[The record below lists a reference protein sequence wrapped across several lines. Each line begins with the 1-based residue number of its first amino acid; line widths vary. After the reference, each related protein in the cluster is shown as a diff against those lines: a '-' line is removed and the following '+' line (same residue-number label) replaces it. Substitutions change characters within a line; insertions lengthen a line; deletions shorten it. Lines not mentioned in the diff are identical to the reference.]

1 LRSIAI
7 LQSLSTMRRYLLAIV
22 PFAVITTTLG
32 ACRTGRNY
40 PDARE
45 PRYVGAGR
53 APFPA
58 RTGDTLTI
66 VSFNIAFGRN
76 VDRAI
81 ALISSD
87 PDLARAD
94 VLLLQEMN
102 PASSARIAEALGM
115 GYVYYPAIYHTRADR
130 DFGNAVLSV
139 WPIVDDAKV
148 ILPHTSRYAE
158 TQRTA
163 TAATLL
169 VGTDSVRVYST
180 HLGTLLD
187 IGAGARREQLQA
199 IVADAARFSRV
210 VIGGDFNA
218 SNVAA
223 AARDSGYS
231 WPTERG
237 ERTTFGGRWDHIL
250 LRGLTVPA
258 AAASGTATDVGVSD
272 HRPVWVRA
280 IVRAR
285 EESR

>member
-1 LRSIAI
+1 MHLYLRA
-7 LQSLSTMRRYLLAIV
+7 LVAC
-22 PFAVITTTLG
+22 AVIATTLG

-45 PRYVGAGR
+45 PRYVGTGR

-81 ALISSD
+81 ALLSSH

-102 PASSARIAEALGM
+102 PASTARIAEALGM

-169 VGTDSVRVYST
+169 IGADSIRVYST

-187 IGAGARREQLQA
+187 VGSDARREQLQA
-199 IVADAARFSRV
+199 IMADAGRFTRV

-218 SNVAA
+218 SGVAA
-223 AARDSGYS
+223 VARDSGFS

-250 LRGLTVPA
+250 FKGLVAPA
-258 AAASGTATDVGVSD
+258 EAESGTVDDVGVSD
-272 HRPVWVRA
+272 HRPVWARAVR
-280 IVRAR
+280 RAR
-285 EESR
+285 